1 MIQDMARNFAL
12 KEVLPIAA
20 ELDET
25 ARFPEELVVKMGDLG
40 LMGISVPEKYGGADF
55 DYISYA
61 IAMEEISRACAST
74 AVIMSVN
81 NSLACEPL
89 LKFGN
94 EEQKITYLTPLAQG
108 KKLGCFALTEPAAGS
123 DAGSQKTVATRKGD
137 QYVINGTKNFITNAP
152 RADYCILFAMTDK
165 ERRHKGITAFI
176 IEMNSE
182 GLIVGKNEKKLG
194 IKASETSSIILE
206 DLIVSV
212 ENRLGEEGMGF
223 KVAMQTLDTGRI
235 GIAAQAV
242 GIARACLEDS
252 ILYARERKQFGQ
264 PISNFQAIQ
273 WMIAD
278 MATEI
283 EAARLLTYHAAYLKD
298 KGGRF
303 SKESSMAK
311 LFASETAMRA
321 AVKCIQIHGGYGY
334 IKEYPAERH
343 FRDAKITEIYEGT
356 SEIQRLVVASALLA
370 D

>member
-1 MIQDMARNFAL
+1 
-12 KEVLPIAA
+12 
-20 ELDET
+20 
-25 ARFPEELVVKMGDLG
+25 
-40 LMGISVPEKYGGADF
+40 
-55 DYISYA
+55 
-61 IAMEEISRACAST
+61 
-74 AVIMSVN
+74 
-81 NSLACEPL
+81 
-89 LKFGN
+89 
-94 EEQKITYLTPLAQG
+94 
-108 KKLGCFALTEPAAGS
+108 
-123 DAGSQKTVATRKGD
+123 
-137 QYVINGTKNFITNAP
+137 
-152 RADYCILFAMTDK
+152 
-165 ERRHKGITAFI
+165 
-176 IEMNSE
+176 
-182 GLIVGKNEKKLG
+182 
-194 IKASETSSIILE
+194 
-206 DLIVSV
+206 
-212 ENRLGEEGMGF
+212 MGF